1 MRTPIQQY
9 LVALFLWAFS
19 MTSILAQN
27 GQFDV
32 RFTVKSF
39 SCDSSKAV
47 IAVQVRSHDMAHT
60 FLMGDANYRF
70 EYDPRLINTPKIV
83 SQEHFS
89 NIAPASDVNYSPQNL
104 NGSSVSPTLGI
115 VSLNTFYTGVANGA
129 RLVDTAWTTVSCISF
144 NVKAGTNCFPL
155 VWHDNNTFPIT
166 GMNEVEL
173 LSDNTFNLYITNAGG
188 IFANVNAC
196 FSNSCGN
203 TGTAPTVVVTPIL
216 TKQDSTVTVCMPIS
230 DPDLFST
237 FTATVCGA
245 AKHGVATPSVSS
257 LPLGAGGGA
266 IVRKLRTDSAVFRC

>member
-1 MRTPIQQY
+1 MRIRIHHY
-9 LVALFLWAFS
+9 LVALSLWAFS

-70 EYDPRLINTPKIV
+70 EYDPRLITTPKIV

-104 NGSSVSPTLGI
+104 NGSSVSATLGI

-173 LSDNTFNLYITNAGG
+173 LPDNNFNLYVANAGG
-188 IFANVNAC
+188 IFANVSAC

-203 TGTAPTVVVTPIL
+203 IKIKSVVRKQLNFVHTRNRKGVVVVPNEWKTICTRLHIKADATHRRPSRID
-216 TKQDSTVTVCMPIS
+216 QSRPVCHARIKRVERNNTQS
-230 DPDLFST
+230 
-237 FTATVCGA
+237 
-245 AKHGVATPSVSS
+245 
-257 LPLGAGGGA
+257 
-266 IVRKLRTDSAVFRC
+266 R